1 MNEPTVLSQAKDI
14 LESRPDLLLPEG
26 ARSLPAAERFL
37 ERQRFGL
44 MQQKL
49 IAEWADEECLW
60 LNSYTDDSG
69 REYGSLEAMLEAE
82 YIPSLFSGSEANVYM
97 DKGGDWLIKAISLL
111 HEDDNPQMM
120 FERIALYN
128 NYFPATALEV
138 LGFGRD
144 NLGQF
149 RTIVKQRFLSG
160 KDPSED
166 EIIEYAKGLGF
177 TKEGGW
183 WHSPGNIF
191 RMTDLTPLNLIKVG
205 DGQLYPIDVD
215 MELLSGNYLE
225 EQLTEEYRF
234 NKEYVKG
241 HIQAQPHLSP
251 TQMEDQMRAIHEH
264 VYHGGN
270 MYRWER
276 L

>member
-26 ARSLPAAERFL
+26 VRSLPAAERFL
-37 ERQRFGL
+37 ERQRLGL

-60 LNSYTDDSG
+60 LNNYTDDSG

-166 EIIEYAKGLGF
+166 EIINYAESLGF
-177 TKEGGW
+177 SKEASW
-183 WHSPGNIF
+183 WHSPGNDF
-191 RMTDLTPLNLIKVG
+191 RMTDLTPLNIIKVG

-215 MELLSGNYLE
+215 MELLGGNYLK